1 MEGLCSAGLAIA
13 TVDGDKIY
21 DDASLRAD
29 LMTVFEILMCGSVW
43 KRDPVR
49 GGGA

>member
-1 MEGLCSAGLAIA
+1 MEGLCSAGLAIGA
-13 TVDGDKIY
+13 VDGDKIY